1 MPEKTSK
8 APRRPVRDGG
18 RSSSEGGL
26 RRLIAA
32 GQGKRVVV
40 FGDLIADE
48 YVYGRIARVSREAP
62 VLILEYNATEIL
74 PGGAGN
80 AANNVAALGGMVHL
94 VSLVGRDEPG
104 QRVFKVLPRT
114 VARSGLISPAAYRTP
129 VKTRILAGGIHS
141 AKQQVVRI
149 DRFAD
154 EPVSERHRILVERA
168 AMRAIKDADAV
179 LVSDYGS
186 GLVTPRFVGE
196 LASRA
201 RDRNP
206 NVPILIDSRYA
217 LTRYVGLTACT
228 PNESEVE
235 QVLGIRIDDRRAVL
249 ERAGRKLLEQT
260 RMSCVLITRGSR
272 GMAVFET
279 GKKTVHIP
287 IFGSDQIAD
296 VTGAGDTVMAT
307 MTLALAAGATFEE
320 AARLAN
326 YAGGLVVMKRGT
338 ATVSAAELRRAVSNG

>member
-1 MPEKTSK
+1 MPDKKPKALSRRLVRSK
-8 APRRPVRDGG
+8 R
-18 RSSSEGGL
+18 EGGL

-32 GQGKRVVV
+32 GRGKRVVV

-80 AANNVAALGGMVHL
+80 AANNVAALGGLVRL
-94 VSLVGRDEPG
+94 VSLVGRDEAG

-114 VARSGLISPAAYRTP
+114 VDRDGLISPAAYRTP

-149 DRFAD
+149 DRYTD
-154 EPVSERHRILVERA
+154 ESVSERHRTLVERA

-196 LASRA
+196 LASRLRA
-201 RDRNP
+201 RNS

-217 LTRYVGLTACT
+217 LTRYAGLTAC
-228 PNESEVE
+228 
-235 QVLGIRIDDRRAVL
+235 
-249 ERAGRKLLEQT
+249 
-260 RMSCVLITRGSR
+260 
-272 GMAVFET
+272 
-279 GKKTVHIP
+279 
-287 IFGSDQIAD
+287 
-296 VTGAGDTVMAT
+296 
-307 MTLALAAGATFEE
+307 
-320 AARLAN
+320 
-326 YAGGLVVMKRGT
+326 
-338 ATVSAAELRRAVSNG
+338 